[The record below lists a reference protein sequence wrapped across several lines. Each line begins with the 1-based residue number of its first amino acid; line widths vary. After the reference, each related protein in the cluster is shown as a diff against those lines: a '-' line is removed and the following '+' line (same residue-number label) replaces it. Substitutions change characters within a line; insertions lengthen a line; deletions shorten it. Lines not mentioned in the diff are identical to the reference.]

1 VAIQRFLCGSPLS
14 VSIKDRVILALM
26 TSFDLYEPHVRFY
39 RADKLSSHIT
49 TLLNRPSLLQGGLL
63 E

>member
-1 VAIQRFLCGSPLS
+1 